1 MGIISAASEKIKKH
15 VCFCGVVCGV
25 ICGIAIIIAAL
36 LPPKGSNQTCEIN
49 ARTLDVLQAA
59 KLLLSKSNEI
69 NSNSGQASK
78 IVATSERNFQSVTP
92 ANSQRVTRDN
102 SQNVTP
108 GDSQT
113 TTPGDSQSVS
123 PVNSQSVTDSESH
136 HRLLDCSDVLKEG
149 HSQSGVYTIWPKR
162 LHGKSIQVY
171 CKMSDGEAWTVI
183 QRRGRYPAQ
192 QNFDLEWADYKIG
205 FGDLTKEFWLG
216 NENIHALTHQ
226 GRCEVRF
233 DLEDVQGEQR
243 YAIYTNFRIEDESS
257 DYTLHVSNYTGN
269 AGDGMQHHNKKKFA
283 TKDKDHN
290 EGARFLRGG
299 WWIFEWAYVHING
312 LYLPGEVNPR
322 SIHWYDWHE
331 NQGLAGVEMKIRC
344 Q

>member
-1 MGIISAASEKIKKH
+1 MGIISEASEKIKKH

-36 LPPKGSNQTCEIN
+36 VSPKGSNQTCEIN

-69 NSNSGQASK
+69 NSNSGEASK
-78 IVATSERNFQSVTP
+78 IVATPERNFQRVTP
-92 ANSQRVTRDN
+92 ANSQGVTPDN
-102 SQNVTP
+102 SQSVTP

-113 TTPGDSQSVS
+113 TTPDDSQSVS
-123 PVNSQSVTDSESH
+123 PVNSQSVTDSESQ

-149 HSQSGVYTIWPKR
+149 HSQSV
-162 LHGKSIQVY
+162 
-171 CKMSDGEAWTVI
+171 
-183 QRRGRYPAQ
+183 Q

-299 WWIFEWAYVHING
+299 WWIFEWAYVNING
-312 LYLPGEVNPR
+312 LYLPGEDNPR
-322 SIHWYDWHE
+322 SIHWYNWHE